1 MIRLENIYT
10 IIEDNVIHKN
20 ISLSVKAGKTT
31 VIIGRSGCGKSVLLK
46 VILMLIRPSSGKI
59 FFEGQEITSLKE
71 EEIKEIR
78 LKMGV
83 VFQGSALFDSLTV
96 YENVAF
102 GLLRIKKITE
112 KEALEKAKELLEWV
126 GLKDIEYKY
135 PGQLSGGMKKRVA
148 IARSLAMD
156 PDIIIFDEPTTG
168 LDPVMTDVIDELINR
183 LKIEKKITSLV
194 VTHDMKSA
202 YKISDYIYMME
213 KGQIV
218 GEGTSDEIKNSTN
231 PIIRQF
237 IEGRAEGP
245 IKI

>member
-112 KEALEKAKELLEWV
+112 KEALEKAKDLLEWV